1 MNFHGISSAVVLV
14 MANEVSRNSV
24 TINSVLNDSMIF
36 SCVTAVFCDSL
47 MGNAIMCR
55 TLARC
60 ISRSEYFGRRFAS
73 CKSMAPLSTGFAW
86 TSTNTTLLS
95 LVRDKG
101 SLHSRI
107 VISDIMLGL
116 GLIWGSPKDS
126 LSLLTFVVCSG
137 VIISLSVSFGSSN
150 VISTSIVFVR
160 WHYSVVRAACTFHE
174 RGNNRWNNWFGATVP
189 LIFGILFCTPRMI

>member
-36 SCVTAVFCDSL
+36 SCVTAVFCDFL

-73 CKSMAPLSTGFAW
+73 CKSMSSFVHRICLNIDEYYLVVVGSRQGVSTFSNSDFRYNAWFRINLGLSERFSLVTYIRSLFWSDYLAVCVARFFERYFYVDCIRPV
-86 TSTNTTLLS
+86 TLLRRAS
-95 LVRDKG
+95 
-101 SLHSRI
+101 SLH
-107 VISDIMLGL
+107 
-116 GLIWGSPKDS
+116 
-126 LSLLTFVVCSG
+126 
-137 VIISLSVSFGSSN
+137 
-150 VISTSIVFVR
+150 
-160 WHYSVVRAACTFHE
+160 
-174 RGNNRWNNWFGATVP
+174 VP
-189 LIFGILFCTPRMI
+189 

>member
-1 MNFHGISSAVVLV
+1 MVPKQTVILIVIPDSISLIFLKMNFHGISSAVVLV

-73 CKSMAPLSTGFAW
+73 CKSMAPLSTGFA
-86 TSTNTTLLS
+86 
-95 LVRDKG
+95 
-101 SLHSRI
+101 
-107 VISDIMLGL
+107 
-116 GLIWGSPKDS
+116 
-126 LSLLTFVVCSG
+126 
-137 VIISLSVSFGSSN
+137 
-150 VISTSIVFVR
+150 
-160 WHYSVVRAACTFHE
+160 
-174 RGNNRWNNWFGATVP
+174 
-189 LIFGILFCTPRMI
+189 